1 MSVSVSDDASENE
14 IADFRATLDE
24 IGYSLAKFCELVAVN
39 EGSEDADQ
47 EDKKTQSVKKS
58 FSRKMKQETLNKYWG
73 YIAELP
79 EFDNVD
85 RIVLA
90 SSKKYLART
99 NYRHKIVSAFDVD

>member
-1 MSVSVSDDASENE
+1 MSVSMSDIASENE
-14 IADFRATLDE
+14 IADFRTALDN

-47 EDKKTQSVKKS
+47 EDKKAQSVKKS
-58 FSRKMKQETLNKYWG
+58 FSRKMKKKTLNKYWC

-79 EFDNVD
+79 EFENVD

-90 SSKKYLART
+90 SSKVFLERSD
-99 NYRHKIVSAFDVD
+99 YRHKIVTAFDVD